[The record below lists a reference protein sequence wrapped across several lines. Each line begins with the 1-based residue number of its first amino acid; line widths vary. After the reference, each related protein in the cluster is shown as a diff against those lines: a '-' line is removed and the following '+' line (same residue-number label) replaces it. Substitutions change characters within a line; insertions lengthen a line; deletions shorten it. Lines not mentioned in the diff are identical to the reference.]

1 LVTIGDPPIT
11 QLKITKL
18 HAAKHQLAWILVAF
32 VLRVV
37 PATSGGISAGPLVE
51 EFSLTLDVGKRVEA
65 GGPFFGY
72 ERKGEQRQWVVAP
85 LCSYTVDDGTETAEF
100 DLAYPF
106 LTYDRFGTEYRLQF
120 FQLLNF
126 SGGRNQRDDTVRRI
140 TVFPFYFQQRSPDP
154 NLNYTALVPI
164 YGKLKNRLFRDE
176 IRFIAFPLYGQSRK
190 RDVVTDNYLYP
201 FFHLR
206 RGEALHGWQFW
217 PLVGYEEKNVT
228 SITNRYDEPEIVG
241 GHKKLFVLWPFFF
254 NHKTAIGT
262 TNPQTQR
269 VLLPLYSL
277 LRSPNR
283 DSSTYLWPFFTF
295 TEDREKK
302 YRELGAPWPLIDFA
316 RGEGK
321 TANRVWPLFSHARN
335 PILQS
340 DFFLWPL
347 YKYNRAHAAP
357 LDRERTRILFF
368 LYSDL
373 IEKNEETGTSLERTD
388 LWPLFTARRDHNGN
402 ERLQLL
408 APIEPLLPNNKS
420 IERNYSPLWS
430 IWRSERNRQT
440 GAASQSLL
448 WNLYRR
454 DTTPQTR
461 KCSLLFGLF
470 QYQSSPAG
478 NRLRLLYL
486 PVFKKSPAAPA
497 QP

>member
-1 LVTIGDPPIT
+1 
-11 QLKITKL
+11 
-18 HAAKHQLAWILVAF
+18 
-32 VLRVV
+32 
-37 PATSGGISAGPLVE
+37 
-51 EFSLTLDVGKRVEA
+51 LDAGKRVEA
-65 GGPFFGY
+65 GGPLFSF
-72 ERKGEQRQWVVAP
+72 ERREEQKQWVVAP
-85 LCSYTVDDGTETAEF
+85 LCSFTVDQGTEVAEL

-106 LTYDRFGTEYRLQF
+106 LTYDRFGTEYRLQL
-120 FQLLNF
+120 FQLLSF
-126 SGGRNQRDDTVRRI
+126 SGGRNQQDNAIRRV
-140 TVFPFYFQQRSPDP
+140 TVFPFYFQQRSPDS

-164 YGKLKNRLFRDE
+164 YGSLKNRLFRDE
-176 IRFIAFPLYGQSRK
+176 IRFVLFPLYGQSRK

-206 RGEALHGWQFW
+206 RGDALQGWQFW
-217 PLVGYEEKNVT
+217 PLVGYEEKEIT
-228 SITNRYDEPEIVG
+228 SLTNRYDELEIVG
-241 GHKKLFVLWPFFF
+241 GHKKLFLLWPFFF
-254 NHKTAIGT
+254 NDKSAIGT

-269 VLLPLYSL
+269 VLLPVYSL
-277 LRSPNR
+277 LRSSNR

-302 YRELGAPWPLIDFA
+302 YRELGAPWPLIVFA

-321 TANRVWPLFSHARN
+321 TANRLWPLFSHARN

-340 DFFLWPL
+340 DFYLWPL
-347 YKYNRAHAAP
+347 YKYDRAHASP

-373 IEKNEETGTSLERTD
+373 VEKNEETGTALERTD

-408 APIEPLLPNNKS
+408 APLEPLLPNNKS

-430 IWRSERNRQT
+430 IWRSERNART
-440 GAASQSLL
+440 GAASQSFL
-448 WNLYRR
+448 WNLYRH
-454 DTTPQTR
+454 DATPETR

-478 NRLRLLYL
+478 KRLRLFYL
-486 PVFKKSPAAPA
+486 PVHKKSPAAPA
-497 QP
+497 QH